1 MKTIYVKPETTIVK
15 VSFSTLLAAS
25 SPQIVSK
32 GTADTTTQQDGD
44 GYGYMLSRES
54 NSLWDDEE

>member
-1 MKTIYVKPETTIVK
+1 MKTVYVKPETTIVK

-25 SPQIVSK
+25 SPQIV
-32 GTADTTTQQDGD
+32 GEGNANTDDVQDG
-44 GYGYMLSRES
+44 GGYMLSRGS